1 MFLKMNADKYKY
13 KVYNSIVKL
22 LLPALVCCIF
32 SCNDKKAARTV
43 EPSFYYWKS
52 VFKLTGFEKQRL
64 DSLHIKTIYIKF
76 FDVDWDDATQQP
88 VPVAKLQTKNNN
100 YNNSYLFVP
109 VIFITNECIKKIDSA
124 QVEQLVLDIH
134 NLTQDIINAN
144 GFNSIAE
151 FQFDCDWTESTKL
164 IYFNFLNAVKE
175 FLPQNI
181 QLTVTLRLHQ
191 IKYPLMTGIPPV
203 VRGTLMFYNMGD
215 FNPAES
221 DNSIL
226 NLNQAKNY
234 VNSLKEYALAL
245 DIALPLYSWAVVFRN
260 GKPIDILHEFDGN
273 SVSSLPE
280 LKALNKNVFT
290 AKTGFY
296 FNSVY
301 IQQND
306 IIKIEEILS
315 AQLQQAAEMLSGN
328 IKKENRTII
337 FFDLNEKTFNRIGR
351 HEMEDVFNSFN

>member
-1 MFLKMNADKYKY
+1 MKFNLKVIVQTFILPVFFLISNSCFNRIDSPRAFYFWRSSFALTSEESKMLSTLKVNKLYLHFFDIKYDENTKTEIPHAVI
-13 KVYNSIVKL
+13 KFKDDTLPLVEIIPVVYIENSI
-22 LLPALVCCIF
+22 
-32 SCNDKKAARTV
+32 
-43 EPSFYYWKS
+43 
-52 VFKLTGFEKQRL
+52 FKNKT
-64 DSLHIKTIYIKF
+64 DSACRILASKTIELINKIC
-76 FDVDWDDATQQP
+76 
-88 VPVAKLQTKNNN
+88 
-100 YNNSYLFVP
+100 SY
-109 VIFITNECIKKIDSA
+109 KKITPK
-124 QVEQLVLDIH
+124 EI
-134 NLTQDIINAN
+134 
-144 GFNSIAE
+144 
-151 FQFDCDWTESTKL
+151 QFDCDWTESTKL
-164 IYFNFLNAVKE
+164 AYFKFLTTAKE
-175 FLPQNI
+175 FLPQKI
-181 QLTVTLRLHQ
+181 QLSVTLRLHQ
-191 IKYPLMTGIPPV
+191 IKFPLMTGIPPV
-203 VRGTLMFYNMGD
+203 DRGTLMFYNMGN

-226 NLNQAKNY
+226 NLNQANNY
-234 VNSLKEYALAL
+234 INSLKDYPLAL

-351 HEMEDVFNSFN
+351 HEMETVFNNFN